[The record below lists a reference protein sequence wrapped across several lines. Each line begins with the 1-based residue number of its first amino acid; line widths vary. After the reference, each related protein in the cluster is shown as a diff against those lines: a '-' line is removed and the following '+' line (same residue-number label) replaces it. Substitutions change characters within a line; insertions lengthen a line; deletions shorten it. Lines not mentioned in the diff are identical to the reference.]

1 METGNPLWF
10 LLVLFLALDL
20 LFAILRVSFV
30 YVRLPH
36 LIGLREQYPDEVMR
50 TLRLLE
56 KPYLTATLRLIVI
69 GIHFLLLALFW
80 LLLFQPM
87 GIAGNLWLTLLFS
100 ALAALTLLFIEFAAE
115 GLVLRNVERWALRMT
130 PLVEVIVWVLR
141 PFSWLLI
148 RVWGSPEVLQRSLGA
163 VTEDALRTWVEE
175 GQKEGSLEKE
185 EREMIYSIF
194 HFSDRLC
201 REIMVPRIDVF
212 ALEVNTSLPEAVQAV
227 LLSGHSRLPV
237 YEDTIDN
244 VVGLLYAKDM
254 LRLQVEHQPPSSVRE
269 LLRPVYFVPEAK
281 KVDQLLREMQERGVH
296 MVVVIDE
303 YGGMAGIVTLEDIVE
318 EIVGEIRDEYDSAEE
333 QPYQQVGPEEYV
345 FQGRIDLDDFNELVG
360 THLTKEIADT
370 LGGYIYSEIGRVP
383 TGGEQIHAE
392 DWLLTV
398 EQVTGRRI
406 RLVRAKRAPRIE
418 AEEEEEETNGTGE

>member
-1 METGNPLWF
+1 MENSNLLGF
-10 LLVLFLALDL
+10 LLLLFLMLDL

-36 LIGLREQYPDEVMR
+36 LIGLREQFPDAVMR
-50 TLRLLE
+50 TLKLLE
-56 KPYLTATLRLIVI
+56 KPYLPATLRLLVV
-69 GIHFLLLALFW
+69 GVHFLLLALFW
-80 LLLFQPM
+80 MTLAQPA
-87 GIAGNLWLTLLFS
+87 GLTGNLWLTLFFS
-100 ALAALTLLFIEFAAE
+100 VLAALVLLLVEFAIE
-115 GLVLRNVERWALRMT
+115 GVVLRDVERWALRMT
-130 PLVEVIVWVLR
+130 PLAETVVWLLQ
-141 PFSWLLI
+141 PLSWLLTRI
-148 RVWGSPEVLQRSLGA
+148 WGSPEVLQRSLGT
-163 VTEDALRTWVEE
+163 VTEDALKTWVEE

-254 LRLQVEHQPPSSVRE
+254 LRLQVEHQPPASVRE

-318 EIVGEIRDEYDSAEE
+318 EIVGEIRDEYDAAEE
-333 QPYQQVGPEEYV
+333 QPYQQVGPEEYL
-345 FQGRIDLDDFNELVG
+345 FQARIDLDDLNELLG

-370 LGGYIYSEIGRVP
+370 LGGFIYSEIGRVP
-383 TGGEQIHAE
+383 SGGEQIRAE

-406 RLVRAKRAPRIE
+406 RLVRAKRVPLVE
-418 AEEEEEETNGTGE
+418 TEEQEVIHGADE

>member
-1 METGNPLWF
+1 MENSNLLWF
-10 LLVLFLALDL
+10 LLMLFLALDL
-20 LFAILRVSFV
+20 LFAILRVSFI
-30 YVRLPH
+30 YVRLPY
-36 LIGLREQYPDEVMR
+36 LIGLREQFPDEVIR
-50 TLRLLE
+50 TLKLLE
-56 KPYLTATLRLIVI
+56 KPYLTATLRLLVV
-69 GIHFLLLALFW
+69 GTHFLLLVLFW
-80 LLLFQPM
+80 MALIQPV
-87 GIAGNLWLTLLFS
+87 GLAGNLWLTLLFS
-100 ALAALTLLFIEFAAE
+100 ALAALVLLFVEFAVE
-115 GLVLRNVERWALRMT
+115 GVILRDVERWALRLT
-130 PLVEVIVWVLR
+130 PLTEMLVWVLQ
-141 PFSWLLI
+141 PLSWLLT
-148 RVWGSPEVLQRSLGA
+148 RVWGSPEVLQRSIGA
-163 VTEDALRTWVEE
+163 VTEDALKTWVEE

-237 YEDTIDN
+237 YEGTIDN
-244 VVGLLYAKDM
+244 VIGLLYAKDM
-254 LRLQVEHQPPSSVRE
+254 LRLQVEHQPPVSVRE

-318 EIVGEIRDEYDSAEE
+318 EIVGEIRDEYDAAEE
-333 QPYQQVGPEEYV
+333 QPYQQVGPGEYI

-370 LGGYIYSEIGRVP
+370 LGGYIYSAIGRVP
-383 TGGEQIHAE
+383 SGGEQIRAE
-392 DWLLTV
+392 DWILTV

-406 RLVRAKRAPRIE
+406 RLVRAKRAPLDE
-418 AEEEEEETNGTGE
+418 AEEQEVINGIDE

>member
-1 METGNPLWF
+1 MEPGNLHWF
-10 LLVLFLALDL
+10 LLALFLALDL
-20 LFAILRVSFV
+20 LFAVLRVSFV

-56 KPYLTATLRLIVI
+56 KPYLTATLRLMVM
-69 GIHFLLLALFW
+69 GVHFLLLAMFW
-80 LLLFQPM
+80 LLLLQPM
-87 GIAGNLWLTLLFS
+87 GLSGNLWLVLLFS
-100 ALAALTLLFIEFAAE
+100 ALAGLILLFMEFAVE
-115 GLVLRNVERWALRMT
+115 GLVLRSVERWALRMT

-141 PFSWLLI
+141 PLSWLLI

-254 LRLQVEHQPPSSVRE
+254 LRLQVELQPPSSVRE

-333 QPYQQVGPEEYV
+333 QPYQQVGPEEYI

-383 TGGEQIHAE
+383 TGGEQIHVE

-406 RLVRAKRAPRIE
+406 RLVRAKRAPRTETKTEE
-418 AEEEEEETNGTGE
+418 AEANGTGE